1 MRSRAIKAGHASSG
15 RLVTTPAAMRLRAPS
30 RNRRWV
36 ALICAGESSTYN
48 KRESSGVGIFC
59 AEASFRTEM
68 LLLFVLKSEIVAF
81 FEITMIKAC
90 VAFLCLYLCATGIL
104 SLLF

>member
-1 MRSRAIKAGHASSG
+1 MSTGPDSSTAKWLTPTQSILAGK
-15 RLVTTPAAMRLRAPS
+15 
-30 RNRRWV
+30 
-36 ALICAGESSTYN
+36 SSTYN

-68 LLLFVLKSEIVAF
+68 LLLFVLKSEIVAI

-90 VAFLCLYLCATGIL
+90 VAFLCLYLCVTGFL
-104 SLLF
+104 SLYF